1 MITIWF
7 FSEFAHS
14 FLYDT
19 QNLYFCLS
27 DWKATVHVKI
37 WRVLSK
43 YIQKECQLPFPQ
55 FSLFRPNLNPPIV
68 LLK

>member
-1 MITIWF
+1 MITIWL
-7 FSEFAHS
+7 FSEFAQS
-14 FLYDT
+14 SLYNT

-27 DWKATVHVKI
+27 DWKATVRVKI

-43 YIQKECQLPFPQ
+43 YIQKKCQLPFPQ
-55 FSLFRPNLNPPIV
+55 FSLFTHNLTPPIV